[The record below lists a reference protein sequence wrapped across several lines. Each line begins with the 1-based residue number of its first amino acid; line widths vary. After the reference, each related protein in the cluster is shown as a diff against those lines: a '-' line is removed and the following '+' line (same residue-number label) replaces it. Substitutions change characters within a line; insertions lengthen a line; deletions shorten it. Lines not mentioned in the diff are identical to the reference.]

1 MIRRLATA
9 SASLLL
15 CVTVLL
21 PARGADAAGAWLGH
35 LTWPEAEARL
45 ATAPVVVVPFGAG
58 AKEHGPHLPMN
69 ADEVVMNHLLEAA
82 VQARPVL
89 VAPPVLHGWFPS
101 FRAYPGTEVARPEVF
116 QAYVREV
123 ALSLIRQ
130 GAQRIVFLNTGIFK
144 ATGLP
149 LSIVARDIR
158 VDQGVPTLVVSWDDL
173 ETAEAAAVA
182 EQERGGHAD
191 EIETS
196 INLCL
201 QPERV
206 HMDRAVRDYG
216 SAEPRDYGGYQPGLF
231 ARDPADPR
239 YSDSGVFG
247 DATLATAEKGCRVL
261 ELMTAEWLRILAGF
275 AQTPLPARD

>member
-1 MIRRLATA
+1 MIL
-9 SASLLL
+9 
-15 CVTVLL
+15 
-21 PARGADAAGAWLGH
+21 
-35 LTWPEAEARL
+35 
-45 ATAPVVVVPFGAG
+45 PFGAG
-58 AKEHGPHLPMN
+58 AKEHGPHLAMN
-69 ADEVVMNHLLEAA
+69 ADQVVMNHLLEAA
-82 VQARPVL
+82 VRARPVL
-89 VAPPVLHGWFPS
+89 VAPPVLPGWFTS
-101 FRAYPGTEVARPEVF
+101 FRAYPGTQVARPEVF

-173 ETAEAAAVA
+173 ETGEAATIA

-206 HMDRAVRDYG
+206 HMDRAVKDYG
-216 SAEPRDYGGYQPGLF
+216 RAGTRDYGGYQPGLF

-239 YSDSGVFG
+239 HSETGVFG

-261 ELMTAEWLRILAGF
+261 ELMTAEWLKILAGF
-275 AQTPLPARD
+275 AETPLRASD